1 MLAQVPG
8 AFQAAVDLELNKKS
22 LAAKVPVSLH
32 GDDFTLED
40 GAVVIAAIT
49 SCTNTSN
56 PGVLMTAGLL
66 AKNAA
71 EKGLTRKPW
80 VKTSLAPGS
89 KVVTDYL
96 NAAGFTPYLDQL
108 GFNLVGYGCTTCIGN
123 SGPLDAEIETAIKGN
138 DLTVGAVLSGNRNFE
153 GRIHPLVKTNW
164 LASPPLVVAYALAG
178 NLHCNLETDP
188 LGYDKQGKPV
198 LLKDIWPDNAA
209 IAAAVEK
216 VKTEMFRKEYSAV
229 FDGDEQ
235 WQSLPVENTPTYQWQ
250 PDSTYIRH
258 PPYFEGMPVSL
269 APVKDVKQ
277 ARILAILGD
286 SVTTDHISPA
296 GNIKADSPA
305 GRYLQAHGV
314 KPADFNSYGSRRGNH
329 EVMVRGTFANIRI
342 RNEMVPARKA
352 DLPAIF
358 RPETLAIF
366 DAAMRYQESGHR
378 WW

>member
-1 MLAQVPG
+1 M
-8 AFQAAVDLELNKKS
+8 
-22 LAAKVPVSLH
+22 
-32 GDDFTLED
+32 
-40 GAVVIAAIT
+40 IAAIT

-66 AKNAA
+66 AKMLLKRADPQTVGENLP
-71 EKGLTRKPW
+71 G
-80 VKTSLAPGS
+80 PGS

-258 PPYFEGMPVSL
+258 PPYFEGMPVS

-296 GNIKADSPA
+296 GNIKADS
-305 GRYLQAHGV
+305 
-314 KPADFNSYGSRRGNH
+314 RRG
-329 EVMVRGTFANIRI
+329 
-342 RNEMVPARKA
+342 
-352 DLPAIF
+352 AIY
-358 RPETLAIF
+358 RHTA
-366 DAAMRYQESGHR
+366 
-378 WW
+378 